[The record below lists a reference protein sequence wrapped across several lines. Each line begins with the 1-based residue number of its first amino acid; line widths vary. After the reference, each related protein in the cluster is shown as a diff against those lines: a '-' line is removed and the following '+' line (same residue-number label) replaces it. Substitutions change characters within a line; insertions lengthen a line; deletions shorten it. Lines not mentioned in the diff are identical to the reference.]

1 MSQAVVLDQVSKRFG
16 NPSPAAVQPQWKRLA
31 RQGEK
36 LPATPA
42 DLAAVGLDQVSFTVE
57 TGEIFGVVGPS
68 GSGKSTL
75 IRLLAGLLV
84 PDSGSVQVFGFD
96 PVRQAGQVKRLMNPV
111 SGQASFF
118 RNRSVLENLLPVMRG
133 SSSEAILRHHLA
145 EAFDILRLPRQL
157 MDQPME
163 NLTRQELQQVTIA
176 RSVLSCPQFLLLD
189 DPTRGLDPD
198 SHCPVYELLENLRE
212 AYGTTIL
219 VTLPG
224 IRESEQVCDRIA
236 VLHSGRLVA
245 LGMPYTIQRFLP
257 AGGGQFALED
267 LFSTALAG

>member
-1 MSQAVVLDQVSKRFG
+1 MSQAVILDQVSKKFG
-16 NPSPAAVQPQWKRLA
+16 NPSPAAAYPQWKRLG
-31 RQGEK
+31 RQSEK
-36 LPATPA
+36 LPAAAVDPA
-42 DLAAVGLDQVSFTVE
+42 VVGLDQVTFTVE

-84 PDSGSVQVFGFD
+84 PDSGSVQVFGLD

-118 RNRSVLENLLPVMRG
+118 RNRSVLENLLPAMRG
-133 SSSEAILRHHLA
+133 SSSEAILRYHLA
-145 EAFDILRLPRQL
+145 EAFDALRLPRQL

-163 NLTRQELQQVTIA
+163 NLSRQELQKVTIA
-176 RSVLSCPQFLLLD
+176 RSVLSRPQLLLLD
-189 DPTRGLDPD
+189 DPTRGLDQD
-198 SHCPVYELLENLRE
+198 AHCAVYQLLENLRE
-212 AYGTTIL
+212 AYGTTIV
-219 VTLPG
+219 VTLPD

-236 VLHSGRLVA
+236 ILHSGRLVA

-257 AGGGQFALED
+257 TAGGQYALDD